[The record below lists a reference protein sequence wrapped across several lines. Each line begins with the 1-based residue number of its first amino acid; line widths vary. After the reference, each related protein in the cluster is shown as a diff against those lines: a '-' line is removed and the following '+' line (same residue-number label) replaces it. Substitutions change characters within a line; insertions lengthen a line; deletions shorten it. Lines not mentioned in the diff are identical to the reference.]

1 MKRKEVTKGMV
12 ALCAAVMVAGTLCV
26 PQAKAAEVP
35 AGNAVMSIED
45 GTADIR
51 ATQYQWYYKEVNG
64 KTYRRLYDA
73 TNQKW
78 VTDWI
83 LCE

>member
-1 MKRKEVTKGMV
+1 MKRKELTKGIV
-12 ALCAAVMVAGTLCV
+12 ALCAAAMVAGSLCV

-35 AGNAVMSIED
+35 RGTSMLTIEE
-45 GTADIR
+45 GTVNTR
-51 ATQYQWYYKEVNG
+51 ATQYEWYYKVVDG
-64 KTYRRLYDA
+64 KYYRRLYDL